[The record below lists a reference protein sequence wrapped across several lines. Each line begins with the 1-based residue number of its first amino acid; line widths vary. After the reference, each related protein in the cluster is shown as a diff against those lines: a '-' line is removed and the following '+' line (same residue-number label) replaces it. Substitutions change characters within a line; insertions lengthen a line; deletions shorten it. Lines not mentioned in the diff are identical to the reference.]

1 MRPLALLALPVLV
14 ASPPVVESVAT
25 LATVATGLTLT
36 TTRTARAEAAAPA
49 AGAATQP
56 GSSGQG
62 GQAGQDTAPGVRFAF
77 ADLRGGGTVRCA
89 LYKSDGD
96 HMKRSFAE
104 TMGRVEGGRAQCLFS
119 NLAPG
124 VYSGGAFHDAND
136 NGKLDTNWIGI
147 PKEGVASSNN
157 AKGRMG
163 PPKFKDASF
172 EYKGGL
178 FTQDLRMKYF

>member
-14 ASPPVVESVAT
+14 ASPPIVESVAA
-25 LATVATGLTLT
+25 LAIAPVGLALGLTLT
-36 TTRTARAEAAAPA
+36 TTRTARAEAIGAPSV
-49 AGAATQP
+49 GAAAQP
-56 GSSGQG
+56 GPG
-62 GQAGQDTAPGVRFAF
+62 GQGVRFAF
-77 ADLRGGGTVRCA
+77 TDLRGGGTVRCA
-89 LYKSDGD
+89 LYNSDGD

-104 TMGRVEGGRAQCLFS
+104 TMGRVEGGRAQCVFS
-119 NLAPG
+119 NVAPG

>member
-1 MRPLALLALPVLV
+1 MRPLALLALPALV
-14 ASPPVVESVAT
+14 ASPPVVESVAA
-25 LATVATGLTLT
+25 LAIAALAPAGFTLT
-36 TTRTARAEAAAPA
+36 TTRTARAEAIGAPSP
-49 AGAATQP
+49 GAATLPGPGQP
-56 GSSGQG
+56 GPG
-62 GQAGQDTAPGVRFAF
+62 GHGVRFSF
-77 ADLRGGGTVRCA
+77 TDLRGGGSVRCA
-89 LYKSDGD
+89 LYNSDGD

-104 TMGRVEGGRAQCLFS
+104 TMGRVEGGRAQCVFS
-119 NLAPG
+119 NVAPG

>member
-14 ASPPVVESVAT
+14 ASPAVVEALAVVTAVAI
-25 LATVATGLTLT
+25 APIGLTLT
-36 TTRTARAEAAAPA
+36 STRTARADEHGAPA
-49 AGAATQP
+49 VSTTTQP
-56 GSSGQG
+56 GSV
-62 GQAGQDTAPGVRFAF
+62 GVRFAF
-77 ADLRGGGTVRCA
+77 TDLRGGGTVRCA

-96 HMKRSFAE
+96 HMKRSYVE
-104 TMGRVEGGRAQCLFS
+104 TAGRVEGGRAQCLFS
-119 NLAPG
+119 NIAPG

-136 NGKLDTNWIGI
+136 NGKLDTNWIGM